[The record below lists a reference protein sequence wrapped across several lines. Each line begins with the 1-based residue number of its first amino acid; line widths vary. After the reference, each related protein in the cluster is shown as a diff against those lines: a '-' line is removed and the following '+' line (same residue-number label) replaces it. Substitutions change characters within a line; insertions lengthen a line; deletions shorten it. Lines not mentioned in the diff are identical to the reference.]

1 VKTTFHEFMYVTG
14 VKNSVYC
21 VKKFPIWA
29 GAFSPNNP
37 EKALHGN

>member
-1 VKTTFHEFMYVTG
+1 MYVTG

-29 GAFSPNNP
+29 WAFFSKTR
-37 EKALHGN
+37 EKAPSINPNVHAV